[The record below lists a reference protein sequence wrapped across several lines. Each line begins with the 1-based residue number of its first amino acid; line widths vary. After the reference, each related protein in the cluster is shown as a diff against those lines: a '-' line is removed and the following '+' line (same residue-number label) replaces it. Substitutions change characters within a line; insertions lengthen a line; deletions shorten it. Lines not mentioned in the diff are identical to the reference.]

1 MNSRQIFQMILS
13 RTVFQKAKTQ
23 VAVVARGLLHLQHV
37 LGADTDSGQLRSEI
51 LTSYRLKEPENNSC
65 MRASVAFPPQSGVP
79 GPVGWLG
86 SPTGDSSGYV
96 QPTDKQASSSG
107 LQQTTASI
115 LWAEKAIQGQ
125 STSEAR
131 QSSQCSLR
139 HQAFSSVRFWVL
151 GYTRV
156 TGQMTPLWIHDKGT
170 SSKGEAVYKPL
181 RRLWLLSKIS
191 ILVLMPCIISCLSS
205 EH

>member
-13 RTVFQKAKTQ
+13 RTVFRKAKTQ
-23 VAVVARGLLHLQHV
+23 VAVVARGLLHPQHV

-96 QPTDKQASSSG
+96 QPTDNRPVPVASSR
-107 LQQTTASI
+107 QQPLFS
-115 LWAEKAIQGQ
+115 EQRKPFKAR
-125 STSEAR
+125 A
-131 QSSQCSLR
+131 
-139 HQAFSSVRFWVL
+139 
-151 GYTRV
+151 
-156 TGQMTPLWIHDKGT
+156 
-170 SSKGEAVYKPL
+170 PL
-181 RRLWLLSKIS
+181 RPDRAPSA
-191 ILVLMPCIISCLSS
+191 
-205 EH
+205 H